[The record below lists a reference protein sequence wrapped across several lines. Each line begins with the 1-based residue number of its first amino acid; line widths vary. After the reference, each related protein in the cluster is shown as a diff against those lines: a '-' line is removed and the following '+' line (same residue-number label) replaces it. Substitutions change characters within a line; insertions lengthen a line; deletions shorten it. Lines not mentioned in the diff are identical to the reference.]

1 MGKAFDEL
9 ITSIRQSI
17 DYEKGKTSNVTVDRL
32 NTSIINKVKAKQ
44 STNENIKLSI
54 NENFENFTFNPNA
67 HWHTIYTEVI
77 DKIVEKYW
85 YANNRK
91 MTIENKV
98 YEFYNK
104 YKNYESV
111 SEAYKRFLKSDRLFE
126 D

>member
-1 MGKAFDEL
+1 M
-9 ITSIRQSI
+9 
-17 DYEKGKTSNVTVDRL
+17 YN
-32 NTSIINKVKAKQ
+32 
-44 STNENIKLSI
+44 I
-54 NENFENFTFNPNA
+54 NENFENLTFNPNA

-85 YANNRK
+85 YTNNRK